1 MQTIKTVLNNIV
13 SKGFEAARYD
23 AHFGEV
29 TRSNRPDLCD
39 FQCNGALQAAKVYRK
54 APNDIAKEVVGN
66 LEAMANPII
75 EQIEVV
81 MPGFI
86 SIKIK
91 KAYLANYLNQ
101 MCILPKLGYEG
112 AANKKS
118 VVIDYGGANVA
129 KALHVGHLRS
139 AVIGESLRRLY
150 LYSGHKVVGDIHLGD
165 WGLQMGYV
173 IEMLKA
179 AQPDLGYFDEKKT
192 SDYPVEPP
200 FDIIGLSE
208 LYTAA
213 NMRSKTDEAFKDAAR
228 QATVQLQEGRAGYK
242 ALWHHILAVS
252 VADLKKNYHALN
264 VDFDLWLGE
273 SDSQTAIPVV
283 LNHLEQQGLLCE
295 SQGAKVVFV
304 EEPTDKKPVPPCI
317 LVKGNGAALYGTTD
331 LATIYQRV
339 EKEAL
344 DEILY
349 VVDKRQAL
357 HFEQVFRVARKSDI
371 VKETLALN
379 FVGFGTMN
387 GSDGK
392 PFKTREG
399 GVMSLSDLIEL
410 LRSTVKTKLLQTEQ
424 GYSGAEKDEISI
436 KVGLAAMKFAD
447 LSNQAERDY
456 VFDLSQFA
464 SFEGKT
470 GPYIQY
476 AGVRMH
482 AILEKA
488 NGQSAKMTE
497 ILPAETETELGIHKL
512 LVSANEVILT
522 ATEEKAPHKLCEF
535 AYELSHV
542 FNRFYH
548 ETRILDESDL
558 NKQGSWLS
566 LIKLTKEVLTVSLN
580 LLGIDALEH
589 M

>member
-1 MQTIKTVLNNIV
+1 MQTIKTVLNNII

-23 AHFGEV
+23 ARFGEV

-39 FQCNGALQAAKVYRK
+39 FQCNGALQAAKTYGK
-54 APNDIAKEVVGN
+54 SPLQIASEVVDKVKEEKHHEIQ
-66 LEAMANPII
+66 LIEA
-75 EQIEVV
+75 V

-86 SIKIK
+86 NIKLSPSF
-91 KAYLANYLNQ
+91 LADYLNQ
-101 MCILPKLGYEG
+101 MGTLPKHGYEG
-112 AANKKS
+112 AVHKKS

-179 AQPDLGYFDEKKT
+179 AQPDLSYFDEKKT

-200 FDIIGLSE
+200 FDIAGLSE

-213 NMRSKTDEAFKDAAR
+213 NLRSKTDEAFKDAAR
-228 QATVQLQEGRAGYK
+228 LATAQLQEGRDGYK
-242 ALWHHILAVS
+242 ALWRHILAVS
-252 VADLKKNYHALN
+252 VTDLKKNYHALN

-273 SDSQTAIPVV
+273 SDSQEAIPVV
-283 LNHLEQQGLLCE
+283 ISHLEKLGLLVE

-339 EKEAL
+339 NKEDL

-371 VKETLALN
+371 VKEALALN

-410 LRSTVKTKLLQTEQ
+410 LRSTVKSKLMQTEQ
-424 GYSGAEKDEISI
+424 VYSEAEKNDISI

-447 LSNQAERDY
+447 LSNQPERDY
-456 VFDLSQFA
+456 VFDLNQFA

-488 NGQSAKMTE
+488 SGQGAQLTK
-497 ILPAETETELGIHKL
+497 ILPANTETELEIHKL
-512 LVSANEVILT
+512 LASINEVILT

-535 AYELSHV
+535 AYELSRL

-548 ETRILDESDL
+548 ETHILDESDL
-558 NKQGSWLS
+558 GKQGSWLS
-566 LIKLTKEVLTVSLN
+566 LISLTKTVLSVSLE